1 MEFFFRFPRRIE
13 CVCVCVVCNGHPV
26 ICAYESDCITTSIH
40 VLLLLLLLSS
50 FVFIITICI
59 EYLARCTL
67 FAAAI
72 TGIRNEYENSEKKIN
87 K

>member
-1 MEFFFRFPRRIE
+1 MSHRMFPILQLKWP
-13 CVCVCVVCNGHPV
+13 GADSGG
-26 ICAYESDCITTSIH
+26 AYAESGSDHLISNDG
-40 VLLLLLLLSS
+40 LLLLLLLSS